1 MSTMTPPTEQRWSP
15 ASNDAR
21 WGGPAMAR
29 RPEPSGL
36 PAGLTVAGLAVIG
49 LGALALYYLGP
60 DLVRYLKIR
69 NM

>member
-1 MSTMTPPTEQRWSP
+1 MPPPTEQRWSP

-21 WGGPAMAR
+21 WGGPPPAR
-29 RPEPSGL
+29 RPESLGL
-36 PAGLTVAGLAVIG
+36 PAGLTVTGLALIG

-60 DLVRYLKIR
+60 DLIRYMKIR